1 MNGGRIKALLRKD
14 LRLFLSNR
22 FFMLI
27 TIVGIIFYIGAYF
40 VLPSDLDED
49 FRLAIYAPQMPP
61 AFEELLSQEGL
72 KRELFTE
79 PEAIKKAVQDGTYQ
93 VGIILPPDIMDTFA
107 QGAKPQILIYYSS
120 GFAAEMKD
128 AVIKLV
134 EELCYTQTGQAL
146 NIDAIQEILG
156 TDLLGTPIALRDR
169 LRPLLAIFILLVEI
183 MTLAGLISV
192 EIEQGTARAL
202 LTTPMGLSDLFAAK
216 GIMGISLALGQAVL
230 FMGLVGGFNHQP
242 LIVLITLLLG
252 CLFVI
257 GVAFLV
263 ASLTRD
269 VNAVTSWGMLILVIL
284 AVPGFGSVIPGLLSD
299 WAKVIPSFY
308 LTDTIN
314 RVTNYNAGWPDV
326 WLNLV
331 ILLAVTAVVV
341 WGGMTALRRRYQ

>member
-1 MNGGRIKALLRKD
+1 MNARRIKALLKKD
-14 LRLFLSNR
+14 QRLFLSNR

-40 VLPSDLDED
+40 ALPSNLDED
-49 FRLAIYAPQMPP
+49 FSLAMYATQMPP

-72 KRELFTE
+72 KRELFDE
-79 PEAIKKAVQDGTYQ
+79 PETLKKAVQDGTYQ
-93 VGIILPPDIMDTFA
+93 VGIILPPDIMETFA
-107 QGAKPQILIYYSS
+107 QGGKPQISIYYSS
-120 GFAAEMKD
+120 DSATEMKD
-128 AVIKLV
+128 AMIKLV

-146 NIDAIQEILG
+146 HVEAYQEVLG
-156 TDLLGTPIALRDR
+156 SDLLGTPIALRDR
-169 LRPLLAIFILLVEI
+169 MRPLLAVFVLLVEI

-230 FMGLVGGFNHQP
+230 FMGLVGGFSHQP
-242 LIVLITLLLG
+242 LIVLLTLLLG
-252 CLFVI
+252 CLLVI

-284 AVPGFGSVIPGLLSD
+284 AVPGFGSIIPGSLSD
-299 WAKVIPSFY
+299 WARIIPSFY

-314 RVTNYNAGWPDV
+314 RVTNYSAGWADV
-326 WLNLV
+326 WFNLV
-331 ILLAVTAVVV
+331 ILLAITAVVV
-341 WGGMTALRRRYQ
+341 WGGMAALRRRYQ